1 MKNIKLN
8 RKGFTLVELL
18 AVITVLSLVVT
29 IAIYIVTNVIVSSKE
44 NTYQVTINNIERES
58 ANYLLENSNEIFF
71 VNNGIVE
78 YQCIMVKNLVD
89 AGYFKNDIV
98 NSKVAEDRN
107 VSMDDYIYIERDID
121 TKSVIRKTLLLEL
134 NEDSKR
140 LCDNAVK
147 AKISVAF
154 GVLPNTWS
162 KTKDVSITYKL
173 DKPNRLSEYKYRYD
187 VGDTAKDIEGNN
199 TYKDFNNF
207 AVVEKYTATDTGMVM
222 AEVLYNEKDATS
234 YTREI
239 TGIDKTPP
247 EINLISEGD
256 NLYTKSK
263 SLLVTLTDME
273 SGLDDG
279 IKVRYGWSVSS
290 STEPSSYI
298 DASLKYTDNDR
309 KASFNALGS
318 EITGLYYLWIK
329 LDNFKDKA
337 GNIANLSIRTS
348 KGTFAFD
355 NVVPVVSISKSNYNT
370 FNYIGVDDDSGID
383 GYYISNSSE
392 KPTLDSGWINTTSK
406 VISDKGTYYVYVKDK
421 AGNISEAKT
430 ISAYKI
436 SINLGE
442 GTTISSRY
450 DSTGS
455 DNGNSFSNSIVV
467 LAETNIWVSAT
478 ANTGYSNAIIKNNG
492 SSVQNPAVIKVLGDV
507 NISSSASAN
516 TYKISYN
523 ANGGSNA
530 PGDTTYIYASTGTI
544 NLSSSKPTRS
554 GYNFLG
560 WSKEEGA
567 GSATYSAGGT
577 WNRNVAENTT
587 LYAVWKK
594 RASSSS
600 STITPGSV
608 PFCGQCS
615 KDSDCQ
621 SGYSCVQRYC
631 SRCKKYNKKNQCLL
645 WDSCQ

>member
-173 DKPNRLSEYKYRYD
+173 DKPNRLSEYKYKYD

-234 YTREI
+234 YAREI

-263 SLLVTLTDME
+263 SVLVTLTDIE
-273 SGLDDG
+273 SGLDEG

-337 GNIANLSIRTS
+337 GNIANLLIRTS

-392 KPTLDSGWINTTSK
+392 KPTLDSRWINTTSK

-478 ANTGYSNAIIKNNG
+478 ANTGYSNAIIQNNG

-530 PGDTTYIYASTGTI
+530 PGDTTYTYASTGTI

-560 WSKEEGA
+560 WSKVSGA

-615 KDSDCQ
+615 KNSDCQ
-621 SGYSCVQRYC
+621 SGLSCVQGFC
-631 SRCKKYNKKNQCLL
+631 CICKKYNKKNQCLL
-645 WDSCQ
+645 WDCCQ